1 MGGFDE
7 HDADI
12 SACTNTPISARR
24 TQTASFQTCLV
35 LAADCSTMH
44 FLVNCALVLDRCR
57 VIERDM
63 HKGVGESSLSVMFS
77 SSHAGTV
84 GSGRAQY
91 RDGAQGK

>member
-7 HDADI
+7 RDADV
-12 SACTNTPISARR
+12 SACTNAPISARR
-24 TQTASFQTCLV
+24 TQTASFQTRLV

-44 FLVNCALVLDRCR
+44 FLVNCALVLDGCR
-57 VIERDM
+57 VVERDTR
-63 HKGVGESSLSVMFS
+63 KGVGESSLSVTFS

-91 RDGAQGK
+91 RDGAPGK